1 MNQSP
6 ADSPAT
12 ARAVS
17 PNPQPQPPDSAR
29 GFWSLF
35 VVQFQG
41 AFSDNVY
48 RTLAMFLIVNMTLP
62 YYNDASRPLR
72 MAVVGALFALPFII
86 FSMAGG

>member
-1 MNQSP
+1 MPHAAPAPAFQSP
-6 ADSPAT
+6 AST
-12 ARAVS
+12 K
-17 PNPQPQPPDSAR
+17 

-48 RTLAMFLIVNMTLP
+48 RTLAMFLVVNMTLP

-72 MAVVGALFALPFII
+72 MAIVGAFVCAAVHSLLD
-86 FSMAGG
+86 GGWLSRRPL